1 MTNGKQL
8 DHTDYISEVHEKEI
22 VILAVNFMSPEN
34 YGMLIRTAEAIGVK
48 KIFFISEIHQS
59 LNSKML
65 RSSRSAEKNLEIAFV
80 QNGIKVLSEL
90 RLNGF
95 EVIALEHTTDSI
107 PLTEFNPGSKKI
119 ALIAGNE
126 RYGVSEEFLN
136 LSNRVIHIPMY
147 GINSSMNVVMAT
159 GIALFYL
166 INR

>member
-8 DHTDYISEVHEKEI
+8 AHTDFRSEVHETEI

-34 YGMLIRTAEAIGVK
+34 YGMLIRTAEAMGVK
-48 KIFFISEIHQS
+48 KIFFISEVHQT

-80 QNGIKVLSEL
+80 QNGSEVLDEL

-107 PLTEFNPGSKKI
+107 PLTEFKTESKKI